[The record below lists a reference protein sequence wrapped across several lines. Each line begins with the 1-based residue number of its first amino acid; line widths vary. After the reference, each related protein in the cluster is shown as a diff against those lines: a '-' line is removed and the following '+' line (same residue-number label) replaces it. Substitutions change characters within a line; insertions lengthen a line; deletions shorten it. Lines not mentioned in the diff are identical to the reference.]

1 MQHQR
6 TLFLPLPLFNF
17 PNVTVNSFLISIPIY
32 GGESLWVY
40 INFLLMP
47 FRGSPWADNNDTIRL
62 HFLPSFPSQPEYQ
75 IADPILTFV
84 FGFIVVVTTLPI
96 LRELAH
102 ILMQGAPRNVNYLS
116 LLSDLE
122 GLPGVRTVHNLHIW
136 SLTLDKNALSVH
148 LGIGEWRNILPWF

>member
-1 MQHQR
+1 MKHCLR
-6 TLFLPLPLFNF
+6 LFFVLMTAFL
-17 PNVTVNSFLISIPIY
+17 SFH
-32 GGESLWVY
+32 
-40 INFLLMP
+40 
-47 FRGSPWADNNDTIRL
+47 T
-62 HFLPSFPSQPEYQ
+62 QPEYQ

-148 LGIGEWRNILPWF
+148 LGIGECLSLFFYVKLRYSFPCFLISCLL

>member
-1 MQHQR
+1 MEGN
-6 TLFLPLPLFNF
+6 LFGSISFF
-17 PNVTVNSFLISIPIY
+17 P
-32 GGESLWVY
+32 
-40 INFLLMP
+40 LMP
-47 FRGSPWADNNDTIRL
+47 FRGSQWANNNVNIRL
-62 HFLPSFPSQPEYQ
+62 HFLLSFHTQPEYQ

-102 ILMQGAPRNVNYLS
+102 ILMQGAPRDVNYLS
-116 LLSDLE
+116 LLGDLE

-148 LGIGEWRNILPWF
+148 LGIGEWLKVFCLGFKLRFLCFNAGY